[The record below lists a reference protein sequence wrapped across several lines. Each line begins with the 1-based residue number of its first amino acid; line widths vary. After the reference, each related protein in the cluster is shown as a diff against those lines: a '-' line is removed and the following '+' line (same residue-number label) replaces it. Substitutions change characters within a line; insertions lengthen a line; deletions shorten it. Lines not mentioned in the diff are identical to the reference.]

1 MAGQLSFTFDSPY
14 LPRNPG
20 EGNDAGR
27 LWQGCHSS
35 RVPLLVRLAY
45 TVVLPL
51 KSVGG
56 RSRRSNCLRGRR
68 KSDRC
73 SDLWMNIARSAS

>member
-1 MAGQLSFTFDSPY
+1 MADQLSFTFESPY

-35 RVPLLVRLAY
+35 RVPLLVSLAN
-45 TVVLPL
+45 TPGLRL
-51 KSVGG
+51 KSMDG
-56 RSRRSNCLRGRR
+56 REQVSLSPALSSRPVCHNRV
-68 KSDRC
+68 
-73 SDLWMNIARSAS
+73 

>member
-35 RVPLLVRLAY
+35 RVPLLVRL
-45 TVVLPL
+45 THTPGL
-51 KSVGG
+51 
-56 RSRRSNCLRGRR
+56 RR
-68 KSDRC
+68 
-73 SDLWMNIARSAS
+73 